1 MSDRDQEIK
10 DYHLK
15 KLAKVHAEIDRKYKL
30 KIRRL
35 YIIAAFAV
43 GLLYLIFFT

>member
-1 MSDRDQEIK
+1 MSDRDQEIR

-15 KLAKVHAEIDRKYKL
+15 KLAKVHAEIDRQYKL
-30 KIRRL
+30 KIRGL
-35 YIIAAFAV
+35 CIIAVVAV